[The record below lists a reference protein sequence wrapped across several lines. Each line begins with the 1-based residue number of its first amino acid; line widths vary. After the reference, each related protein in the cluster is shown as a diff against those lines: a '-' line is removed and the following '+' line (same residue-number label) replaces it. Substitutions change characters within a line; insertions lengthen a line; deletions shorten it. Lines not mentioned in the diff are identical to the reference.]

1 MLQHLCR
8 QRRKGGVWGSGCLV
22 GSGGVVLS
30 DDALKKLLLCLLCVV
45 GELRPLFWEGGD
57 KLMGTPEA

>member
-1 MLQHLCR
+1 M
-8 QRRKGGVWGSGCLV
+8 

-30 DDALKKLLLCLLCVV
+30 DDALKKLLLCSLCVV
-45 GELRPLFWEGGD
+45 GELRPLFCAGGD